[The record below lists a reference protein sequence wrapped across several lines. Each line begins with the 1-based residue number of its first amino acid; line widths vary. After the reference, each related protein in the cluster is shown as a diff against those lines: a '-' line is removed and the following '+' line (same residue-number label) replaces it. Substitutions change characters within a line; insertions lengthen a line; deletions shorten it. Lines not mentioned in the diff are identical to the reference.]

1 MIYWQLFLAFLKV
14 GAFSFGGGYAA
25 IPFIQSE
32 VVEAQGWLTLSQF
45 NDLITISQMTPGPI
59 AINAATFVGI
69 RVAGIWG
76 AIVAT
81 LGSILPSVILVSILA
96 YFYMRYR
103 RLDLLQF
110 ILLALRPIIV
120 ALIATAGISL
130 LQTALLPSKAITLS
144 AIPLTLV
151 VIFCVSLFL
160 LRKTQLNTIVVMV
173 LAGVINLLFHSL

>member
-69 RVAGIWG
+69 RVAGIGG

-130 LQTALLPSKAITLS
+130 LQTALWPSNAITLS
-144 AIPLTLV
+144 TIPLTLV
-151 VIFCVSLFL
+151 VILCVSLFL